1 MVLDS
6 IQISPSFSSLPSVL
20 QLTAVPYRAGP
31 ALLLLRSHHIWEQPP
46 LAPCQELVGDSPY
59 VINCQE
65 SFLEV
70 SFAIRLKRKDS
81 HMKGIYTLICE
92 EHHIHSFAYILTP
105 YSRIVRSFKQ
115 LQLSQYILHILL
127 DSQLLE
133 TGSCLGY
140 LYVVICENGSLSGT
154 TPKTP
159 CYISTQNI
167 TPFAHDYSPYQTRS
181 KKITLGRKKTGTWM
195 SIYRR

>member
-1 MVLDS
+1 
-6 IQISPSFSSLPSVL
+6 
-20 QLTAVPYRAGP
+20 
-31 ALLLLRSHHIWEQPP
+31 
-46 LAPCQELVGDSPY
+46 
-59 VINCQE
+59 
-65 SFLEV
+65 
-70 SFAIRLKRKDS
+70 
-81 HMKGIYTLICE
+81 MKGIYTLICE

-115 LQLSQYILHILL
+115 LQLSQHILHILL

-140 LYVVICENGSLSGT
+140 LYVVICENSSLSGT

-195 SIYRR
+195 SIYRRQPKVQLSLTARLAGDTDRWSPCAEAAEKMLFQV